1 MTSEDRPSS
10 PMPDNHSQ
18 DRTQRGTA
26 MAALPLV
33 AAVLLGLAFMGAML
47 GMMSWWGGGDHMG
60 MMRRGSSGADQTPVV
75 SAAKQVTVEMKDYE
89 FFPAKLTV
97 DAGTEVTWVNYDT
110 VPHNAVADGGAF
122 DTGRLDK
129 DGRGS
134 VTLAEPGT
142 YPYKCTYHPAM
153 TATVTVR

>member
-1 MTSEDRPSS
+1 
-10 PMPDNHSQ
+10 MPDNHSQ

-33 AAVLLGLAFMGAML
+33 AAVLLGLAFMGVML

-60 MMRRGSSGADQTPVV
+60 MMGRGSSGADQTPVV
-75 SAAKQVTVEMKDYE
+75 SGAQQVTVEIKDYE

-97 DAGTEVTWVNYDT
+97 DAGTEVTWVNRDD
-110 VPHNAVADGGAF
+110 VPHNAVADDGAF
-122 DTGRLDK
+122 DTDRLDK
-129 DGRGS
+129 DDS
-134 VTLAEPGT
+134 ATVTLEEPGAH
-142 YPYKCTYHPAM
+142 PYKGTYHPDM